1 MLLVI
6 ALLKAPWPAAVA
18 RWMVGILAGPVEK
31 GREGVCDQE
40 VTQMQTK
47 IIFAVEFVKKISLF
61 RFWFLC
67 SFVGGSSSARCMRS
81 RKTGQQMH
89 NPLTARQ
96 GCIFPFRLTYAE
108 LDLSSRWFLKVWEK
122 PWKNRPYEKSKT

>member
-47 IIFAVEFVKKISLF
+47 IIFAVEFVKKSQKIHVNKNMNWKLF

-96 GCIFPFRLTYAE
+96 GCIFP
-108 LDLSSRWFLKVWEK
+108 SR
-122 PWKNRPYEKSKT
+122 